1 MKPLKLTMQAF
12 GSYGRQT
19 VIDFR
24 KTNQN
29 LFLITGDT
37 GSGKT
42 TIFDA
47 IVFALYGEASSSAN
61 KKDGVELQSQFAE
74 PEVEPFV
81 ELEFLEGMASDA
93 RKYVVRRTPRHVRP
107 LRRGKGSTE
116 EKESVVLILPD
127 GTEYPRKETDKK
139 LEEIIGLTKSQFMQ
153 VAMIAQGEFM
163 ELLRA
168 RSDDKK
174 IIFRK
179 LFHTEI
185 YEAIVKELAQR
196 RKEKQGEISQ
206 IKTKCQTE
214 IAHVKV
220 PEGVT
225 DEEDVPQLQALKERI
240 SLSEHL
246 SVTDMEAFMEV
257 LERLCHRLKEACDQA
272 QEVYTT
278 ARKDALAK
286 RDAYSEAGEL
296 EKRFDEMKQA
306 EEELKIC
313 EQQAEEMTKNRRLAL
328 QIKDAWDIYAVWERY
343 SDAKK
348 SLEDTRNGLI
358 RQQEAFPEL
367 KKIYEAATVK
377 EKEEKKLWD
386 EQVAAYAKVSERA
399 QKALDVFKEIR
410 KAEKDVKEKAKW
422 LDTATG
428 KEAAAAQALADLE
441 KKEQEQRKTAEELGD
456 VPVRKEQ
463 WNTRSHQAVEI
474 KKDIQAL
481 QKAEEEVERQRQT
494 AHQACKSFQ
503 TASEIYERENQNY
516 ETMRRLF
523 LNAQAGLIA
532 KEQLEEGKPCPV
544 CGSIHHPHPCELKEE
559 HKELSREKLDTLAEQ
574 VSRLRTD
581 QEKASSEAKAANALL
596 EEKTQKQEKDLEKL
610 ERKMKE
616 WLPAMPEVFSL
627 KTAGEKLTA
636 WDEEL
641 RDEKERITRD
651 IKRLKAT
658 QDFLQGVEEKK
669 QRLKQE
675 GEEAR
680 KATSD
685 AQADFSASQSRLYS
699 LQESKDYPTEGAAR
713 DALEK
718 AKKLKDDQE
727 ARYQAILQAKTEAE
741 KEKTAAETKISQYQ
755 SEIPGKEEEMERRRV
770 VYQQTAAEKKLTGE
784 QWKGLTDIYDRKK
797 ADDLQ
802 NRIHK
807 YETQKAAARRAF
819 ETATAAIDGRLC
831 PMMEELEQAKIKA
844 ERQMETAQG
853 TWQALQEEHRTDS
866 DVLNSLKP
874 IMVERRKVMEMYQRL
889 DHLYNV
895 LAGNVSGSRMDM
907 ETFVQRY
914 YLERILVAANRR
926 FQEMSAGQ
934 FELRMCDMERAGKG
948 KNRGLDLM
956 VYSAVTG
963 KEREVRTLSGGESFM
978 AALSLALGMADQIQE
993 SAASVSLDVM
1003 FIDEGFGSLDDHS
1016 RDKAIKVLQ
1025 DMASGSKMIGI
1036 ISHVTELKQEIE
1048 DQLIVQK
1055 DKNGSH
1061 IEWQIS

>member
-1 MKPLKLTMQAF
+1 M
-12 GSYGRQT
+12 
-19 VIDFR
+19 
-24 KTNQN
+24 
-29 LFLITGDT
+29 
-37 GSGKT
+37 
-42 TIFDA
+42 
-47 IVFALYGEASSSAN
+47 FALYGEASSSAN
-61 KKDGVELQSQFAE
+61 KKDGVELQSQFVD
-74 PEVEPFV
+74 PGVEPYV
-81 ELEFLEGMASDA
+81 ELLFSKEIHGEEKL
-93 RKYVVRRTPRHVRP
+93 YQVRRVPRHIRP
-107 LRRGKGSTE
+107 LKRGTGSKE
-116 EKESVVLILPD
+116 ESGKVSLILPD
-127 GTEYPRKETDKK
+127 GTEYPSKETDKK
-139 LEEIIGLTKSQFMQ
+139 LEEIIGMTKSQFMQ

-185 YEAIVKELAQR
+185 YEDIVKELAKR
-196 RKEKQGEISQ
+196 RKDKQGEIGR
-206 IKTKCQTE
+206 IRTKCQTE

-220 PEGVT
+220 PEAVA
-225 DEEDVPQLQALKERI
+225 DEDDVPRLKALKERI

-246 SVTDMEAFMEV
+246 SVTDMEEFMEV
-257 LERLCHRLKEACDQA
+257 LERLCHRLKEGSDQA
-272 QEVYTT
+272 REVYET

-286 RDAYSEAGEL
+286 RDAYKEAGDL
-296 EKRFDEMKQA
+296 KKRFDEMKQA
-306 EEELKIC
+306 EDELKDY
-313 EQQAEEMTKNRRLAL
+313 EGQAEEVEKNRRLAL
-328 QIKDAWDIYAVWERY
+328 QIKDAWDIHAVWERY
-343 SDAKK
+343 SDANKA
-348 SLEDTRNGLI
+348 LEDIRHGLAG
-358 RQQEAFPEL
+358 QQEALPEL
-367 KKIYEAATVK
+367 EKAYKAAADR
-377 EKEEKKLWD
+377 EEEEKKLRD
-386 EQVAAYAKVSERA
+386 EQMEVSAQISERA
-399 QKALDVFKEIR
+399 QKALEVFKDIR

-627 KTAGEKLTA
+627 KIAGEKLTA

-658 QDFLQGVEEKK
+658 QDFLQSVEGKK

-685 AQADFSASQSRLYS
+685 AQVDFSASQSRLYS

-713 DALEK
+713 EALEK

-727 ARYQAILQAKTEAE
+727 KRYQSALQVKEKAE
-741 KEKTAAETKISQYQ
+741 KEKTAAETKIRQYQ
-755 SEIPGKEEEMERRRV
+755 SEIPGKEEETEKRKA

-802 NRIHK
+802 NRIHE
-807 YETQKAAARRAF
+807 YETKKAAARRAF
-819 ETATAAIDGRLC
+819 DTAKTAIDGRPC
-831 PMMEELEQAKIKA
+831 PVMEELEQVKTKA
-844 ERQMETAQG
+844 EEAEETAREI
-853 TWQALQEEHRTDS
+853 WQALQEDHRTDAN
-866 DVLNSLKP
+866 VLDSLKP
-874 IMVERRKVMEMYQRL
+874 IMEERKKTMETYQRL

-956 VYSAVTG
+956 VYSTVTG

-1025 DMASGSKMIGI
+1025 DMAGGSKMIGI